1 MWDILSCVLQ
11 NKLFISLLER
21 IGIQNK
27 RALDSSKLSNM
38 WAPLYM
44 FDSLTIM
51 FQSVDY
57 VAEID
62 ALTRL

>member
-1 MWDILSCVLQ
+1 MWDILRCVLQ
-11 NKLFISLLER
+11 NKLFINLLER

-27 RALDSSKLSNM
+27 CALDSSKLPNM
-38 WAPLYM
+38 WAPLYV

-62 ALTRL
+62 VLTRL